1 MSASDLTVY
10 ITAQRAAGMTDSTIR
25 KTLLAKGWPAH
36 DIDEALGAR
45 IAPVPTGGLA
55 RPARNGT
62 KVTLTLMLVAVTAVY
77 ALWQVFGTNTS
88 SAATLANTIPQTQ
101 QQPATQPQ
109 TTQAATEPSS
119 SPSSASPSSSSG
131 VTHSTP
137 PAPAA
142 PPKPKGQYV
151 DGNYTGSVA
160 DAYYGYV
167 QVQAVIQGG
176 KIADVRFLQYPNS
189 HSTSVYINSQAMPYL
204 TQEAIQAQSANINGV
219 SGATATSQAFA
230 QSLSSALAKAKA

>member
-10 ITAQRAAGMTDSTIR
+10 ITAQRAAGFADSAIR

-36 DIDEALGAR
+36 DIDEALGTR
-45 IAPVPTGGLA
+45 IAPVPTTRLA
-55 RPARNGT
+55 RPAHNGA
-62 KVTLTLMLVAVTAVY
+62 KVTLTLTLVAITAVY

-88 SAATLANTIPQTQ
+88 SAASLANTTQPSQ
-101 QQPATQPQ
+101 QQPASQPQ

-119 SPSSASPSSSSG
+119 SPSSASPASSG
-131 VTHSTP
+131 ATTHSTS
-137 PAPAA
+137 PASAA

-167 QVQAVIQGG
+167 QVQAIIQGG
-176 KIADVRFLQYPNS
+176 KITDVKFLQYPSS

-230 QSLSSALAKAKA
+230 QSLYSALAKAKA